1 MLFYFHANKVTLNV
15 LLFKCHVERESCQS
29 VMIFMIMS
37 FEAFFE
43 SILLQ

>member
-15 LLFKCHVERESCQS
+15 LLIKCHVERES

-37 FEAFFE
+37 YEAFFE
-43 SILLQ
+43 ST